1 MVKQVEIEKV
11 PTYQLVSKHS
21 AFKGTSW
28 QEAYFK
34 VMSYQ
39 NTFDFAYQTTI
50 GSNFDHEA
58 FLCILLRG
66 DADRFK
72 VIEWLTDLGYGDIDM
87 YKVMVGEVNT
97 YNLDVDFIV
106 EA

>member
-1 MVKQVEIEKV
+1 MLKQVEIERV
-11 PTYQLVSKHS
+11 PTYQLRSKYS
-21 AFKGTSW
+21 AFKGTNW

-39 NTFDFAYQTTI
+39 NTFDFAYSTTI
-50 GSNFDHEA
+50 ASTFDHEA

-72 VIEWLTDLGYGDIDM
+72 VIEWLTDLGYGDIDS
-87 YKVMVGEVNT
+87 YKVFVGEVST
-97 YNLDVDFIV
+97 LNLDVDFII